1 MTSREQ
7 ESDSELA
14 PEISGC
20 CRRHGYSR
28 GAGGEVGGEPKD
40 RCNLVYVCMLL
51 AGAGFLFPWV
61 SYIAA
66 IDYFF
71 FLYQRSFPEVSVAI
85 PVTYLVTTMLSSTFN
100 VCAVEKLRLS
110 IRIGFGY
117 VAFSVSLLFVLLLDI
132 GIHNCTV
139 STHVSFY
146 LTLLSVAVVGLGS
159 GGELSPTYVSTLH

>member
-1 MTSREQ
+1 MSNPEL
-7 ESDSELA
+7 ESDSDLV
-14 PEISGC
+14 PENSGC
-20 CRRHGYSR
+20 CRRHGYSV
-28 GAGGEVGGEPKD
+28 GAQGEAGREPKD

-61 SYIAA
+61 SYITA

-71 FLYQRSFPEVSVAI
+71 FLYQRTFPEVSVAI

-100 VCAVEKLRLS
+100 VCAVEKFRLS

-117 VAFSVSLLFVLLLDI
+117 VAFFVSLLFVLLLDI

-159 GGELSPTYVSTLH
+159 GGESSPTCISTVP